1 MMKSLMHRSGQ
12 SKNKHSFEVTEMTI
26 DEKTMNAMSV
36 LKRITGKYCSRRFVY
51 SSQFLEIIRNYRFES
66 LTELDKALH
75 AYCHM
80 VLTREVRNAIF
91 VDLPDNAPISALN
104 LQTSIQRGMTQK
116 LTVNEFIG
124 HGGLAVP
131 KWYLDARSKLDVPK
145 QEQY

>member
-1 MMKSLMHRSGQ
+1 
-12 SKNKHSFEVTEMTI
+12 MTI

-124 HGGLAVP
+124 GLDPVTQYRRYIQVTDCFSLNSVGG
-131 KWYLDARSKLDVPK
+131 K
-145 QEQY
+145 

>member
-1 MMKSLMHRSGQ
+1 
-12 SKNKHSFEVTEMTI
+12 MTI

-36 LKRITGKYCSRRFVY
+36 LKRITGKYCSSRFVH
-51 SSQFLEIIRNYRFES
+51 SSQFLEIIRDYRFKS
-66 LTELDKALH
+66 LDVLDETLH
-75 AYCHM
+75 AYCHL

-104 LQTSIQRGMTQK
+104 LQTSIRRGMTQK

-131 KWYLDARSKLDVPK
+131 KWYLDARNNLDVPT
-145 QEQY
+145 QEQD

>member
-12 SKNKHSFEVTEMTI
+12 SKSKHSFEEADMTI
-26 DEKTMNAMSV
+26 DEKTRNAMSV
-36 LKRITGKYCSRRFVY
+36 LKRITGKYCSRRFVH
-51 SSQFLEIIRNYRFES
+51 SSHFLEIIRNCKFQS
-66 LTELDKALH
+66 LDQLDETLH

-80 VLTREVRNAIF
+80 VLTREVQNAIF

-116 LTVNEFIG
+116 ISVNEFIG

-131 KWYLDARSKLDVPK
+131 KWYLDARNRLDVPK
-145 QEQY
+145 